1 MGGGGLYFEEK
12 KFRRCTVFIFSQQ
25 YLKIDYTFIIHEN
38 EHIKVYISMIAQKL
52 FDGVWLSFLICI
64 RLNFS
69 EKVPEDFKIVGLSL
83 PSKK

>member
-1 MGGGGLYFEEK
+1 
-12 KFRRCTVFIFSQQ
+12 
-25 YLKIDYTFIIHEN
+25 
-38 EHIKVYISMIAQKL
+38 MIAQKL